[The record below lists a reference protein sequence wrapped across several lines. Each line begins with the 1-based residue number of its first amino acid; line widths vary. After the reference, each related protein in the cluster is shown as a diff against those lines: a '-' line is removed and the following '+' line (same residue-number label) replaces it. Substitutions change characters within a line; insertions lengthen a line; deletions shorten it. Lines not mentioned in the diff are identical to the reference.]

1 MRIHASPLVSQT
13 YPGACVGMLV
23 LEQVAN
29 PSQSPELEA
38 RKSALQVELHNRFT
52 DETVIK
58 SDPVIQAYTAYY
70 KQFKKTYHIALQLE
84 SVALKGK
91 SIPSVAALVE
101 CMFMAELADRMLTAG
116 HDLDA
121 VQGDVMVGVAD
132 GSEIYTLL
140 RGVEQQT
147 KAGDLY
153 IRDELGIISSIVYGP
168 DARTQI
174 TPATTR
180 ALFTVYAPP
189 GVGETR
195 VRDHLARIL
204 EYVRLFCPEARIAQE
219 WVG

>member
-1 MRIHASPLVSQT
+1 MHIHASPLVSQT

-23 LEQVAN
+23 LENVAN
-29 PSQSPELEA
+29 PPHSSELEA
-38 RKSALQVELHNRFT
+38 RKTTIQTELRARFT
-52 DETVIK
+52 DEAAVK

-91 SIPSVAALVE
+91 SIPTVAALVE

-121 VQGDVMVGVAD
+121 VQGDVAVNVAD

-140 RGVEQQT
+140 RGVEQQA
-147 KAGDLY
+147 KPGDLY
-153 IRDELGIISSIVYGP
+153 IRDGLGIISTIVYGP

-174 TPATTR
+174 TSATTR

-189 GVGETR
+189 GVGETP
-195 VRDHLARIL
+195 VRDHLAHIL
-204 EYVRLFCPEARIAQE
+204 EYVRLFCPEARVVQE